1 MNRFA
6 LITVAA
12 LTVGGM
18 SLVGCDNNDATTGTG
33 TAAPAGG
40 ATGAGAGA
48 ANTDNA
54 NATGDGPITRGINKI
69 DNSVGATAA
78 SKGHAG
84 NPNDPADTAR
94 VAGGTDNPTTKPA
107 GATGGT
113 SPNTDTGANNR

>member
-6 LITVAA
+6 FLTVAA
-12 LTVGGM
+12 MTVGGM
-18 SLVGCDNNDATTGTG
+18 SLVGCDNTSDTGTGTG

-40 ATGAGAGA
+40 ATGGTGAGAGAGA
-48 ANTDNA
+48 ANTN
-54 NATGDGPITRGINKI
+54 NSTTGDGPITRGINKI

-94 VAGGTDNPTTKPA
+94 VAAGGA
-107 GATGGT
+107 A
-113 SPNTDTGANNR
+113 PNTDTGANNGNQ